1 MGLLATTMVLA
12 RLLFLAGDPDI
23 LAGGA
28 SATAAETKRQVELE
42 VRSTLSALCP
52 RQCELADVKV
62 KVAPK
67 KAPVGAAPGFE
78 ELSGETREF
87 EVSSVEI
94 NVMID
99 TRLSGDFRAG
109 LKEMIERR
117 LGGQGIKA
125 RLRENLIKMPLPQDL
140 PQPPPPPM
148 QMPQMPQMPPAPRPA
163 PQPEPEA
170 RRAEPARAEPIDRG
184 PKALDRVLDALP
196 LLLGL
201 LLCGG
206 IVAYTLRQYARLL
219 ERSQNNTGQQP
230 ELQALPEKQVDPKVE
245 ELRVDRELGLLA
257 ARLEES
263 PALRRELFVS
273 WLREAEPDEL
283 ATAFSVLGPGVF
295 AEVRSD
301 AECADG
307 LEAVAD
313 YIAETEP
320 DLSVAAKLRLAA
332 TLRRRLLHVQIRRG
346 GGGVADAVAKLASV
360 DARAFAAALA
370 LEDEEVQVG
379 LLREAPTRLQQAVF
393 ATRSTSEQAR
403 LVRLLVAPSN
413 CSLERLLGAAERI
426 SSQVGA
432 QHTSSGQVA
441 AASGLLE
448 SVESAQRRRILEA
461 LQSSDETAYRGLL
474 ADLVTE
480 ETLVGLGKDVIGAA
494 CLRVAVGQLAL
505 AIASLP
511 QAIGRHVAN
520 SLTAQ
525 QARAVKEEAEAL
537 ATGRE
542 RSDAAVRQLL
552 TEVRREARA
561 QGVDLYSINHR
572 VLGELVRGGGA
583 VA

>member
-1 MGLLATTMVLA
+1 MSLLSTMVLA
-12 RLLFLAGDPDI
+12 RLLLLAGDPDI
-23 LAGGA
+23 LAGG
-28 SATAAETKRQVELE
+28 SAAVSAEAKRTVELE

-62 KVAPK
+62 RVAPK
-67 KAPVGAAPGFE
+67 KSPVGATPGFE
-78 ELSGETREF
+78 ELSAESKEF

-99 TRLSGDFRAG
+99 TRLTGDFRAG
-109 LKEMIERR
+109 LKEVIERR
-117 LGGQGIKA
+117 LAGQGIKA
-125 RLRENLIKMPLPQDL
+125 RVRENLIKMPLSQEL
-140 PQPPPPPM
+140 PQPPQAMP
-148 QMPQMPQMPPAPRPA
+148 QMPQMPQMPRPAPEPEPRRAA
-163 PQPEPEA
+163 PQPEPVK
-170 RRAEPARAEPIDRG
+170 AEPVERG
-184 PKALDRVLDALP
+184 PRALDRVLDALP

-206 IVAYTLRQYARLL
+206 IVAYTLRQYARIL
-219 ERSQNNTGQQP
+219 ERTQGGAGQQA
-230 ELQALPEKQVDPKVE
+230 ELKALPEKQADPKVE

-301 AECADG
+301 AECAEG

-320 DLSVAAKLRLAA
+320 DLTVAAKLRLAA

-413 CSLERLLGAAERI
+413 CSVERLLGAAERI

-432 QHTSSGQVA
+432 QHVSSGQVA

-448 SVESAQRRRILEA
+448 SVESAQRRRILES
-461 LQSSDETAYRGLL
+461 LQTSDETAYRGLL

-480 ETLVGLGKDVIGAA
+480 ETLTGLGKDVIGAA
-494 CLRVAVGQLAL
+494 CLRVGVGPLAL

-511 QAIGRHVAN
+511 AAIGRHVAN

-537 ATGRE
+537 GGS

-552 TEVRREARA
+552 VEVRREARA
-561 QGVDLYSINHR
+561 QGVDLYAINHR